1 MVSLVKQSN
10 LTRSKIESRTRQN
23 KREYAE
29 EKRDEAKGDRILE
42 SLNVDYSLIN
52 DMDTFG
58 FLDKK
63 SENKSLNVSAELN
76 KSVSNAPDPILEKK
90 DESSKQDLEKTLD
103 YSTEESA
110 ATIKP
115 VKKVVNLS
123 GDEYSSDE
131 NDSMLIIDQVEEEK
145 GASPTKKPKL
155 NQPDVPVEKKIE
167 EIDYNPESPKME
179 TESFDFGNIKPVI
192 IPLDS
197 KKEAVQK
204 PEDKPVPQTSQSAS
218 NDKKFDPKKV
228 DTEEKLS
235 LFDLISKMQEKLINA
250 PQASNLSNM
259 TTQIAAGLNTQLDK
273 GN

>member
-115 VKKVVNLS
+115 AKKVVNLS

-131 NDSMLIIDQVEEEK
+131 SDSMLIIDQIEEEK